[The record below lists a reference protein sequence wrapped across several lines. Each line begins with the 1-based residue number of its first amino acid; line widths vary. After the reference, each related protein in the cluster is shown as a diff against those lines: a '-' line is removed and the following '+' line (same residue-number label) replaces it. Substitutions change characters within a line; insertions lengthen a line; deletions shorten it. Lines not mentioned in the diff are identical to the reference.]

1 MAALHSLLLLLACST
16 ALITAA
22 PVLLQKHGARSE
34 SVQQAWIKQLIHQAT
49 SHAAAQQPE
58 GVGVIAAQPSTSSLQ
73 SEVGFGCDF
82 CRVVSTVLELYL
94 EGGAQEEEIAK
105 LIGVFCVLLEIED
118 QNVCDLV
125 VEEFKVQWTCIIII
139 ESRHGMRD
147 PPLRPL
153 PAPPGLKT
161 GRVC

>member
-49 SHAAAQQPE
+49 IHAAAQQPE
-58 GVGVIAAQPSTSSLQ
+58 EVGVIIAAQPSTSSLQ

-125 VEEFKVQWTCIIII
+125 VEEFKVQWTCIILSLDIACVT
-139 ESRHGMRD
+139 
-147 PPLRPL
+147 PPPPP
-153 PAPPGLKT
+153 PAPPTLKI